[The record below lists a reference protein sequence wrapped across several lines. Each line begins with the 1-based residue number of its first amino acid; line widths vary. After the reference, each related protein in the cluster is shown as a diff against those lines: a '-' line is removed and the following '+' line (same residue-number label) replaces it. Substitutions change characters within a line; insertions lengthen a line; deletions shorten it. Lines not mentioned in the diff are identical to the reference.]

1 MHTVTQRVLDCRPG
15 LGGLVFKLRSCWT
28 IISAIS
34 IANVNSHFILKK
46 GIIVSKCFKQF
57 KCIMKGRC
65 CNLYTLDSRNSSK
78 ERSLFTCMGITK
90 RGGVTRLFHGGIN
103 FLLNVL
109 ILQWLGRVKRLTKKI
124 ATVERLQINFKT
136 SKICSIIFNLFLPI
150 KYTEG
155 GGVKIYLDN
164 YYNTVI
170 WMHPY
175 LCNTYVWCLSVL

>member
-1 MHTVTQRVLDCRPG
+1 MLILILYLRKASLYPNVL
-15 LGGLVFKLRSCWT
+15 
-28 IISAIS
+28 
-34 IANVNSHFILKK
+34 
-46 GIIVSKCFKQF
+46 
-57 KCIMKGRC
+57 
-65 CNLYTLDSRNSSK
+65 NSSNVLW
-78 ERSLFTCMGITK
+78 RGDVVIFTHSTPETVLRRDHYLHVWVSQKG
-90 RGGVTRLFHGGIN
+90 GGVTTLFHGGIN